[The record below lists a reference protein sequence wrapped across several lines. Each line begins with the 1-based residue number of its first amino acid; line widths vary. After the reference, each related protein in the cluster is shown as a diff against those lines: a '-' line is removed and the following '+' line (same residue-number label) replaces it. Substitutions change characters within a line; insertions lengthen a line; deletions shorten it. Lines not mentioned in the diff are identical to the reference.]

1 MYEPKATVKDIKIDQ
16 TVAMD
21 ACSDCSIP
29 VLVDKDLK
37 ENGRK
42 SRCTACLM
50 RLKIK
55 KAL

>member
-1 MYEPKATVKDIKIDQ
+1 MYEPKATVKDIKIDP
-16 TVAMD
+16 TMAMD
-21 ACSDCSIP
+21 TCSDCDIP

-37 ENGRK
+37 DNGRK

-55 KAL
+55 QAL